1 MTRTHTELI
10 EELKTICPRV
20 YYQKPDGSQLKFPC
34 IVVEKNYLDVEQ
46 ANNRAYRTDRSYI
59 VNFFTRVDD
68 DSIEDAM
75 LDKFDYVRL
84 NNYDVDNGLYQ
95 ETYRVYY

>member
-10 EELKTICPRV
+10 KELKTICPRV

-34 IVVEKNYLDVEQ
+34 IVVEKNYLDVES
-46 ANNRAYRTDRSYI
+46 ANNRAYRSNRSYI

-75 LDKFDYVRL
+75 LDKLDYVRL

>member
-1 MTRTHTELI
+1 MTRTHTEFI
-10 EELKTICPRV
+10 EELKTICQRV

-34 IVVEKNYLDVEQ
+34 IVVEKNYLDVES
-46 ANNRAYRTDRSYI
+46 ANNRAYRSNRSYI

>member
-10 EELKTICPRV
+10 EELKTICQRV

-34 IVVEKNYLDVEQ
+34 IVVEKNYLDVES
-46 ANNRAYRTDRSYI
+46 ANNRAYRSNRSYI

-75 LDKFDYVRL
+75 LEKFDYVRL